1 MGVMRKAAVA
11 SAAFWAGKKLYG
23 RRQRRRAAER
33 SQPVPTGGD
42 GYQTEPPTP
51 RD

>member
-1 MGVMRKAAVA
+1 MLVKRLVVLGAAA
-11 SAAFWAGKKLYG
+11 WAGARVLAH
-23 RRQRRRAAER
+23 RRARRER
-33 SQPVPTGGD
+33 LDQPVPTGGD